1 MIYKVISEWLTEK
14 ITLLNNTL
22 SFEERL
28 KPADANFDMDMLP
41 ANLKDNSYLIKLKN
55 IDSEDN
61 ESGEI
66 KVNAVIQFHFRL
78 YKKPLKYYRSIIDE
92 KLFPLSKIL
101 TDDTQAGLERTADGI
116 TIANINNITITQLD
130 KAFKGGEFIFPIIE
144 FELQIFN

>member
-66 KVNAVIQFHFRL
+66 KVNAV
-78 YKKPLKYYRSIIDE
+78 
-92 KLFPLSKIL
+92 
-101 TDDTQAGLERTADGI
+101 
-116 TIANINNITITQLD
+116 
-130 KAFKGGEFIFPIIE
+130 
-144 FELQIFN
+144 